1 MNTCPKYKLQKIK
14 KKEECLHPP
23 PASVVEMMARA
34 KKTAAVR
41 YMILVAMRKR
51 MLPFVF
57 VFFR

>member
-1 MNTCPKYKLQKIK
+1 MGM
-14 KKEECLHPP
+14 
-23 PASVVEMMARA
+23 VVDMIART

-57 VFFR
+57 FLR

>member
-1 MNTCPKYKLQKIK
+1 MIT
-14 KKEECLHPP
+14 
-23 PASVVEMMARA
+23 RA

-57 VFFR
+57 VFLGEEGNVFILCFIALYRSTYDPHQYKVI